1 MIVREKKQKN
11 SQNEKKKNTNKK
23 NKTTAKWK
31 NLNGF

>member
-31 NLNGF
+31 NLNSF

>member
-11 SQNEKKKNTNKK
+11 SQNEKKKPTNKK

-31 NLNGF
+31 NLNGV